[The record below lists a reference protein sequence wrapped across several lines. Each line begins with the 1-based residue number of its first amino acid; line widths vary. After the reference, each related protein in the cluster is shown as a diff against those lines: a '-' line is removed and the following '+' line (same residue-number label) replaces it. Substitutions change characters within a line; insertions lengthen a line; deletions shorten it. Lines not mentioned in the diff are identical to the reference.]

1 MMRKLSGFP
10 ARVAI
15 LMILLL
21 GAFAMLQDR
30 FLYLPMTASLDE
42 VLARGRDYGLAPW
55 PDAAEYRGLLR
66 EPSGAARATVVLLHG
81 NAGHAGHRQPYAD
94 VFARLGL
101 RVILAEY
108 PGYGPRAGHPGE
120 VALVADAIQT
130 VRMAHQRF
138 PGPLLLAGESLGA
151 GVAAAAA
158 ASGEI
163 TGLLLLTPW
172 DRLENVARYHYPW
185 APVGWLL
192 RDRYDSAANLAGFR
206 GRKVVVLAE
215 RDAIVPPDLGRAL
228 HDALPGPKRLLVIPE
243 ADHNDW
249 MARVDLNWWR
259 EALDYLLPEDTT
271 APVRNPDRNAD
282 PARPAYRLPY

>member
-1 MMRKLSGFP
+1 MPRLSAIL

-15 LMILLL
+15 LLILLL
-21 GAFAMLQDR
+21 GALAMLQDR
-30 FLYLPMTASLDE
+30 FLYLPMTATLEE
-42 VLARGRDYGLAPW
+42 VLARGREYRLVPW
-55 PDAAEYRGLLR
+55 PDAAGYRGLLR
-66 EPSGAARATVVLLHG
+66 EPSSPARATVVLLHG
-81 NAGHAGHRQPYAD
+81 NAGHAGHRQPYAE

-108 PGYGPRAGHPGE
+108 PGYGPRPGRPGE
-120 VALVADAIQT
+120 AALVADAMQT
-130 VRMAHQRF
+130 VRMAREQF
-138 PGPLLLAGESLGA
+138 AGPLLLAGESLGA

-172 DRLENVARYHYPW
+172 NRLENVARYHYPW

-192 RDRYDSAANLAGFR
+192 RDRYDSAAHLATFQ
-206 GRKVVVLAE
+206 GRIVVVLAA

-228 HDALPGPKRLLVIPE
+228 YAALPEPKRLLSIPE

-259 EALDYLLPEDTT
+259 EVLDFLLPEEAT
-271 APVRNPDRNAD
+271 APNRSPGRNTGPAD
-282 PARPAYRLPY
+282 YRLPN